1 MILRLCIDGAWTAS
15 EFGALFV
22 DLQEVGEFGR
32 GGGVLNVGGRI
43 ATVQGRPVTAGGGDH
58 ILRVKRISYG
68 SPGSIDL
75 VGLGKVIEQLRL
87 FLQFLIE
94 RSERRNSIKIED
106 GLRELELE
114 AQRLRIAQEYA
125 RLIDQDPIVLNLLQS
140 SSGSAIHKAVIEHR
154 LKQVEVIHD
163 Q

>member
-1 MILRLCIDGAWTAS
+1 
-15 EFGALFV
+15 
-22 DLQEVGEFGR
+22 
-32 GGGVLNVGGRI
+32 
-43 ATVQGRPVTAGGGDH
+43 
-58 ILRVKRISYG
+58 VKRISYG
-68 SPGSIDL
+68 SQGSIDL

-114 AQRLRIAQEYA
+114 AQRLRLAQEYA
-125 RLIDQDPIVLNLLQS
+125 SLIDQDPIVLSLLQS
-140 SSGSAIHKAVIEHR
+140 SGGSAIHKAVIEHR
-154 LKQVEVIHD
+154 LKQVEVIPD